1 MTMYHRVLNYNVV
14 AFLKHNSIK
23 EKLHLWMV
31 PRAIVNI
38 SKSKFSITF
47 QKLSFKTKILLQTIY
62 NISFQIKLTSYIL
75 VSNSPLIFSRG
86 IRWLSCSKYCSAR

>member
-47 QKLSFKTKILLQTIY
+47 QKLSFNKNFVTKNLQH
-62 NISFQIKLTSYIL
+62 
-75 VSNSPLIFSRG
+75 
-86 IRWLSCSKYCSAR
+86 

>member
-31 PRAIVNI
+31 TRATVHI

-62 NISFQIKLTSYIL
+62 NISFQIKLTSFGIL
-75 VSNSPLIFSRG
+75 ILEDFIVLKGF
-86 IRWLSCSKYCSAR
+86 